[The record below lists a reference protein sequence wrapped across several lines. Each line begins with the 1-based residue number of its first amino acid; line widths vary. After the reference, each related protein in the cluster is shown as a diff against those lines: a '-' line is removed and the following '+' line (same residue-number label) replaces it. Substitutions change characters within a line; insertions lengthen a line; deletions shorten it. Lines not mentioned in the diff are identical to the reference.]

1 MSYLWAMKDENKK
14 QLRVDFE
21 KYMRYCLQ
29 TKSNFSLE
37 DFVSFA
43 STIINFSSS
52 DISSTKQD
60 KEGKSDYLLQL
71 YNAGLRNRITKEDL
85 QEIKAV
91 ILSDPGID
99 FEIINLLYKA

>member
-1 MSYLWAMKDENKK
+1 MKDESKK
-14 QLRVDFE
+14 QLRLDFE

-37 DFVSFA
+37 DFASFA

-52 DISSTKQD
+52 DKSGINQD
-60 KEGKSDYLLQL
+60 KENKSDYLLQL

-85 QEIKAV
+85 QELKTI

-99 FEIINLLYKA
+99 FEIINLLYKT